1 MMAVICFFRE
11 SELLVAVIH
20 EPTLSALNLQLWLE
34 QMKWL
39 AMKLFAK
46 FGPSSR
52 KRICM

>member
-1 MMAVICFFRE
+1 MMAEIYLFRE
-11 SELLVAVIH
+11 SEVLVVVIH
-20 EPTLSALNLQLWLE
+20 GPTLSALNLQLWLE

-52 KRICM
+52 KRIYM